1 MSYLPLDH
9 TERRLSIDRA
19 VHFLLKSTL
28 EFETIVCT
36 GLSGLLVAPEVAERL
51 GKSLAIIRKGKS
63 NHHGSDVERTYSGPI
78 GNYII
83 LDDFVESGRTIARVI
98 GDMNGE
104 GVCVGSYFYGHT
116 GSYFL
121 EKFKPK
127 FAELAGENAVI
138 IANGEVVE

>member
-9 TERRLSIDRA
+9 TQRRQSIDRA

-36 GLSGLLVAPEVAERL
+36 GLSGLLVAPEVSERL
-51 GKSLAIIRKGKS
+51 GKNLAIIRKGES
-63 NHHGSDVERTYSGPI
+63 SRGSDVERTYGGPI

-98 GDMNGE
+98 GDMNGD
-104 GVCVGSYFYGHT
+104 GVCVGSYFYGQT

-138 IANGEVVE
+138 MANGEVVE